1 MPPAGRAA
9 RSRIAANENDENTNS
24 TRLTRAKAAALDV
37 DVAQATKQPLQSKRS
52 AVNANPPA
60 GRRRAALGDVSN
72 VGKSDAAEGKKPVG
86 RTGLVSKAAQPTGVQ
101 KNTTRS
107 TTARTVLG
115 AKETKKT
122 EVRRTGSG
130 SGVIGVASQKRKI
143 TSTTS
148 TVKTEVLAEQSEP
161 TRKRAHTSENEE
173 KKKHVRAEL
182 KAAKVEPVKEE
193 SVEPV
198 PQVTEHVFPP
208 DVKDLDSE
216 DLDDPLMAAEYANE
230 IFEYLR
236 DLECKSVPNP
246 QYMNHQDDIGW
257 RTRGILIDWLI
268 EVHTRFHLLPETL
281 FLCINIID
289 RFLSKKVVQL
299 DRLQLVGIT
308 AMFIASKY
316 EEVLSPHVANFK
328 HVADDGFTEEEILS
342 AERFIL
348 GVLNYDLSYPNPMNF
363 LRRISK
369 ADNYDIQTRTIAKY
383 LMEISLLDH
392 RFMQYRP
399 SHVAAAAIYLARLI
413 FDRGEWVSLIKSVVI
428 KINIDN
434 SQDPTIA
441 YYAGYT
447 EEEIEPVFELMVDY
461 LARPVIHEAF
471 YKKYASKKFL
481 KVTREWAKRNAHI
494 FGIQDVHLT
503 LDEFTS

>member
-1 MPPAGRAA
+1 MPPAGRTA
-9 RSRIAANENDENTNS
+9 RSRIASNENDENTNS

-37 DVAQATKQPLQSKRS
+37 DVAQTTKQPLQSKRS
-52 AVNANPPA
+52 AVNVNPPA

-101 KNTTRS
+101 KSTTRS
-107 TTARTVLG
+107 TTTRTVLG

-122 EVRRTGSG
+122 EVKRAGSG
-130 SGVIGVASQKRKI
+130 SGAIGVASQKRKI
-143 TSTTS
+143 TATTS
-148 TVKTEVLAEQSEP
+148 TVKTEVLAEESEP
-161 TRKRAHTSENEE
+161 TRKRAHTSESE
-173 KKKHVRAEL
+173 KKHVRAES
-182 KAAKVEPVKEE
+182 KAAKVEPVKQEHVE
-193 SVEPV
+193 SE
-198 PQVTEHVFPP
+198 PQVTEHIFPP

-236 DLECKSVPNP
+236 DLECKSIPNP

-392 RFMQYRP
+392 RFMKYRP

-413 FDRGEWVSLIKSVVI
+413 FDRGEW
-428 KINIDN
+428 
-434 SQDPTIA
+434 DPTIA
-441 YYAGYT
+441 YYAGYS

-481 KVTREWAKRNAHI
+481 KASLVTRDWAKRNAHI

>member
-1 MPPAGRAA
+1 MPPAGRTA
-9 RSRIAANENDENTNS
+9 RSRIASNENDENTNS

-37 DVAQATKQPLQSKRS
+37 DVAQTTKQPLQSKRS
-52 AVNANPPA
+52 AVNVNPPA

-72 VGKSDAAEGKKPVG
+72 VGKSEAAEGKKPVG

-101 KNTTRS
+101 KSTTRS
-107 TTARTVLG
+107 TTTTRTALG

-122 EVRRTGSG
+122 EAKRTGSG
-130 SGVIGVASQKRKI
+130 SGAIGVGSQKRKI

-148 TVKTEVLAEQSEP
+148 TVKTEVLTEESEP
-161 TRKRAHTSENEE
+161 TRKRAHTSENVE
-173 KKKHVRAEL
+173 KKHARAES
-182 KAAKVEPVKEE
+182 KAAKVEPVKQEY
-193 SVEPV
+193 VEPQ
-198 PQVTEHVFPP
+198 PEVTEHVFPP

-216 DLDDPLMAAEYANE
+216 DLDDPLMAAEYAND

-236 DLECKSVPNP
+236 DLECKSIPNP

-328 HVADDGFTEEEILS
+328 HVADDGFSEEEILS

-348 GVLNYDLSYPNPMNF
+348 GVLDYDLSYPNPMNF

-413 FDRGEWVSLIKSVVI
+413 FDRGEW
-428 KINIDN
+428 
-434 SQDPTIA
+434 DPTIA
-441 YYAGYT
+441 YYAGYS

-481 KVTREWAKRNAHI
+481 KASLVTREWAKRNAHI

>member
-1 MPPAGRAA
+1 MPPAGRTA
-9 RSRIAANENDENTNS
+9 RSRIASNENDENTNS

-37 DVAQATKQPLQSKRS
+37 NVAQPTKQPLQSKRS
-52 AVNANPPA
+52 AVNANPTA

-72 VGKSDAAEGKKPVG
+72 VGKSDAVEGKKPVG
-86 RTGLVSKAAQPTGVQ
+86 RAGLVSKAAQPTGVQ

-107 TTARTVLG
+107 ASARTVLTT
-115 AKETKKT
+115 KETKKT
-122 EVRRTGSG
+122 EVKRAGSG
-130 SGVIGVASQKRKI
+130 SGAIGISSQKRKI
-143 TSTTS
+143 TSAT
-148 TVKTEVLAEQSEP
+148 TVKADIPTEDVEP
-161 TRKRAHTSENEE
+161 VRKRAHTSENEQ
-173 KKKHVRAEL
+173 KKHVRSESKVAKLEQAE
-182 KAAKVEPVKEE
+182 KENIEPQDQAQAIK
-193 SVEPV
+193 
-198 PQVTEHVFPP
+198 QVLPARV
-208 DVKDLDSE
+208 DDLDSE
-216 DLDDPLMAAEYANE
+216 DLDDPLMAAEYASE

-236 DLECKSVPNP
+236 DLECKSIPNP

-257 RTRGILIDWLI
+257 RTRGILIDWLV

-281 FLCINIID
+281 FLSINIID

-348 GVLNYDLSYPNPMNF
+348 ATLNYDLSYPNPMNF

-392 RFMQYRP
+392 RFMGYRS

-413 FDRGEWVSLIKSVVI
+413 FDRGEW
-428 KINIDN
+428 NE
-434 SQDPTIA
+434 TIA

-481 KVTREWAKRNAHI
+481 KASLITRDWAKRHAHI
-494 FGIQDVHLT
+494 FGIQDLHLT